1 MSETGVGKES
11 ESGRETEQ
19 LYRLLGTE
27 SEKEKGREK
36 GKGEEVVE
44 VVEVE
49 EVEEERE
56 EVEEEREE
64 MEVKERIWGV
74 FRC

>member
-1 MSETGVGKES
+1 MGKES
-11 ESGRETEQ
+11 GRGSETETEQ
-19 LYRLLGTE
+19 LCRRLGTE

-36 GKGEEVVE
+36 GEE

-49 EVEEERE
+49 EEGGVEEEQAE
-56 EVEEEREE
+56 EVA
-64 MEVKERIWGV
+64 ERIWGV